1 MKYTLTL
8 TALLFAN
15 ITFAQILDTTSSG
28 VYQVRPNGMRVKV
41 GNPLARVDFDDFE
54 KVMALAKE
62 HRKTHLV
69 DLDQFVAMSKE
80 TGVMILDARSDSMF
94 NLMHIKGAV
103 HLNFSDFTQENLARA
118 IPSFDTKVL
127 IYCNNN
133 FEGIPI
139 PFPDKA
145 VKAPTTNNLKG
156 LTLALNI
163 PTFINLYGYGYRNV
177 YELKDLID
185 SNTRY
190 DVEFEGALVSQR

>member
-1 MKYTLTL
+1 MKYALTF

-15 ITFAQILDTTSSG
+15 IVFTQILDTTSSG
-28 VYQVRPNGMRVKV
+28 VFKVLAEGIYIKV
-41 GNPLARVDFDDFE
+41 GNPLAKVDFDGFE

-69 DLDQFVAMSKE
+69 DLDEFVAMSKE
-80 TGVMILDARSDSMF
+80 AGVMILDARSDSMF
-94 NLMHIKGAV
+94 NLMHIKGAA
-103 HLNFSDFTQENLARA
+103 HLNFSDFTQENLARV

-133 FEGIPI
+133 FEDIPI

-145 VKAPTTNNLKG
+145 VKAPATNNLKG

-185 SNTRY
+185 ASSRY
-190 DVEFEGALVSQR
+190 DVEFEGTLVQQR